1 MVGRNTEHLVGVI
14 GADTKPVRRPFPTPH
29 RAQSLV
35 ILSLECVQIHRGAH
49 RDGKPFGQV
58 PFQANVELLRL
69 FLTHREDIV
78 ESIEAVLN
86 PAKADPVPV
95 EPVSLS
101 RHFEDCFCACTAV
114 TASQERLRPTGRSAA
129 LYTAF
134 MTITREHSLSLRFFP
149 WASVAVAIMA
159 VAFVA
164 QGQEQQPNASD
175 IADGM
180 RLFEQKGNCQACH
193 GWAADG
199 HKTDSQM
206 PDGAN
211 LRETKLDRTG
221 LALIIKCGKLNSQMP
236 AFDKFAY
243 SDGRCYGKTQADL
256 KSYPTRMP
264 DPPATLQQREINL
277 VVDFL
282 IAKVIGK
289 GPMDRAKCIEFWG
302 SETDVCK
309 QFSK

>member
-1 MVGRNTEHLVGVI
+1 MTNARMH
-14 GADTKPVRRPFPTPH
+14 
-29 RAQSLV
+29 SMW
-35 ILSLECVQIHRGAH
+35 
-49 RDGKPFGQV
+49 
-58 PFQANVELLRL
+58 
-69 FLTHREDIV
+69 
-78 ESIEAVLN
+78 
-86 PAKADPVPV
+86 
-95 EPVSLS
+95 
-101 RHFEDCFCACTAV
+101 RHFFSGA
-114 TASQERLRPTGRSAA
+114 P
-129 LYTAF
+129 
-134 MTITREHSLSLRFFP
+134 
-149 WASVAVAIMA
+149 VAVAIMA
-159 VAFVA
+159 AGFVA
-164 QGQEQQPNASD
+164 PGAQAQEQPPLNASD
-175 IADGM
+175 VADGM
-180 RLFEQKGNCQACH
+180 RLFQQKGNCQSCH
-193 GWAADG
+193 GWAGDG
-199 HKTDSQM
+199 RKTDSQM

-211 LRETKLDRTG
+211 LRETKLNRAG

-309 QFSK
+309 EFSK